1 MALAPADP
9 IAEPVLAGN
18 ILVGVHDHRAIVA
31 GWAKVLHAAADCLP
45 ADVCARREGCPPP
58 PFRGARLPQ
67 ASSAHPCGVPAS
79 SDSIQA
85 RTKLPR
91 EGRMTTTSPTD
102 RATGEVEAVEE
113 RGSGW
118 VTFAGV
124 MIGLVGVLN
133 VIYGIAAIDKSS
145 FYVANARYVFGD
157 LKTWG
162 WVMLIVGAV
171 QLCAA
176 FGIFARVTWA
186 RWVGVASAAANMIV
200 QLLLLPQYP
209 LLSLAIFAI
218 DVLVI
223 YGLVAYARRP
233 AV

>member
-1 MALAPADP
+1 
-9 IAEPVLAGN
+9 
-18 ILVGVHDHRAIVA
+18 
-31 GWAKVLHAAADCLP
+31 
-45 ADVCARREGCPPP
+45 
-58 PFRGARLPQ
+58 
-67 ASSAHPCGVPAS
+67 
-79 SDSIQA
+79 
-85 RTKLPR
+85 
-91 EGRMTTTSPTD
+91 MTTTSSTA
-102 RATGEVEAVEE
+102 RATGEGVGAVEE

-118 VTFAGV
+118 VTFAGL
-124 MIGLVGVLN
+124 MIGLIGVLN
-133 VIYGIAAIDKSS
+133 VIYGVAAIDKSS
-145 FYVANARYVFGD
+145 FYVGNARYVFGD

-171 QLCAA
+171 QLVAA
-176 FGIFARVTWA
+176 FGIFSRVTWA
-186 RWVGVASAAANMIV
+186 RWVGIASAGANMVV

>member
-1 MALAPADP
+1 
-9 IAEPVLAGN
+9 
-18 ILVGVHDHRAIVA
+18 
-31 GWAKVLHAAADCLP
+31 
-45 ADVCARREGCPPP
+45 
-58 PFRGARLPQ
+58 
-67 ASSAHPCGVPAS
+67 
-79 SDSIQA
+79 
-85 RTKLPR
+85 
-91 EGRMTTTSPTD
+91 MTTTSPTA
-102 RATGEVEAVEE
+102 RATGEGEVAIAE

-124 MIGLVGVLN
+124 MIGLIGVLN

-145 FYVANARYVFGD
+145 FYVGNARYVFGD

-171 QLCAA
+171 QLVAA
-176 FGIFARVTWA
+176 FGIFSRVTWA
-186 RWVGVASAAANMIV
+186 RWVGIASAGANMVV

>member
-1 MALAPADP
+1 
-9 IAEPVLAGN
+9 
-18 ILVGVHDHRAIVA
+18 
-31 GWAKVLHAAADCLP
+31 
-45 ADVCARREGCPPP
+45 
-58 PFRGARLPQ
+58 
-67 ASSAHPCGVPAS
+67 
-79 SDSIQA
+79 
-85 RTKLPR
+85 
-91 EGRMTTTSPTD
+91 MTTTSPTA
-102 RATGEVEAVEE
+102 RATGEGGGAVEE

-118 VTFAGV
+118 VTFAGL
-124 MIGLVGVLN
+124 MIGLIGVLN

-145 FYVANARYVFGD
+145 VYVGNARYVFGD

-171 QLCAA
+171 QLVAA
-176 FGIFARVTWA
+176 FGIFSRVTWA
-186 RWVGVASAAANMIV
+186 RWVGIASAGANMIV

>member
-1 MALAPADP
+1 
-9 IAEPVLAGN
+9 
-18 ILVGVHDHRAIVA
+18 
-31 GWAKVLHAAADCLP
+31 
-45 ADVCARREGCPPP
+45 
-58 PFRGARLPQ
+58 
-67 ASSAHPCGVPAS
+67 
-79 SDSIQA
+79 
-85 RTKLPR
+85 
-91 EGRMTTTSPTD
+91 MTTTSPTD
-102 RATGEVEAVEE
+102 RAAGEVVAVEE

-157 LKTWG
+157 LSTWG

-176 FGIFARVTWA
+176 FGIFARMTWA
-186 RWVGVASAAANMIV
+186 RWVGILSAGANMIV